1 MKNHPSKALNEI
13 QKEKS
18 TMHNNFNLANEESAK
33 IKTIRLGLQN
43 LETEFDS
50 TFNALDRLRTKKT
63 LDKATELI
71 ILQHCQDLKVDKCF
85 LEQQLSTLRFQVIQA
100 QKLQIG
106 DIIIYQPQKFQ
117 NINLCSEECYSIAY
131 KHQKGRKSKIGG
143 NNQMPETDRDR
154 YAYMLAYE
162 GKSAKLLG
170 ITPSHKYYL
179 AIDDVRTCFYTVE
192 PWDIVKNT
200 KVRE

>member
-1 MKNHPSKALNEI
+1 
-13 QKEKS
+13 
-18 TMHNNFNLANEESAK
+18 MHNNFNLLTEKASK
-33 IKTIRLGLQN
+33 IKTLRLGLQN

-50 TFNALDRLRTKKT
+50 TFNALDRLRTKKS
-63 LDKATELI
+63 LDKATELM

-117 NINLCSEECYSIAY
+117 NINLCSEKCYSIAH
-131 KHQKGRKSKIGG
+131 KHQKGRKSKIDE
-143 NNQMPETDRDR
+143 NKQMPETDRDR
-154 YAYMLAYE
+154 YAYMLTYE

-170 ITPSHKYYL
+170 ITPSNKYYI
-179 AIDDVRTCFYTVE
+179 AIDDGRTYFYTVE
-192 PWDIVKNT
+192 PWDVIKNA
-200 KVRE
+200 KIRE